1 MPNALVVVLCAVAAA
16 SFWTVLGFAPARRL
30 VGPALAL
37 PIAPALGWAVH
48 SAAALPIL
56 LLAGFS
62 TTTVAIVSA
71 VALAASVVA
80 LLTQRSRPESPP
92 SPSVPVWGYLGA
104 AVLALAAAMAIMPK
118 VGIDGIAFA
127 PPIFDHSKVALIDE
141 MTRLGLPPGNPF
153 FGAVGEPASRLAYYY
168 LWHFSAAELALL
180 TGASGWEADI
190 AMTWFTA
197 FSSLA
202 LMLGLANWFS
212 GRATAPLWVL
222 LLNAALSCR
231 VVLAGLFGIGAVH
244 QVLMPATGFGGWL
257 FQAAWVPQHIAAA
270 SAVVLG
276 LFFLGRLAVERSP
289 LVFVTLVLLAVAGY
303 ESSTWIGGVLFPA
316 AAAMAGGML
325 LIEAAP
331 RRRMSFVCWCVAA
344 AILAICLAWPL
355 LYDQFLATGMRAG
368 GSPIAFRPLGVLG
381 TAFPDGLSRT
391 LDLPAYWLVLL
402 PIEFPAVY
410 VTGAVSLWA
419 YLRRSNPVGDADG
432 DKRQAANVFALL
444 VAASLAC
451 AGLFASTIGNNND
464 LGWRAVLPGV
474 IVLTV
479 FAAVG
484 LARWIAVGARAAVAA
499 AVAAWLLGLLDGLAV
514 VRENVAG
521 ILEPDGKAFAQTP
534 EMWAAVRRHAAP
546 DERVANNP
554 LFLQDVT
561 PWPVN
566 LSWALLSD
574 RRSCFAGRELTL
586 AYTALPRARR
596 EEIDTQFIR
605 VFAGD
610 ASSRDVEELATRYD
624 CRVVVVTAQDGAW
637 RKDPFAASALYRL
650 VEDDARW
657 RIYRLAAM
665 PESAPPYPRGTCRGA
680 ARAVS
685 TRIDTPSFRGAPKAP
700 SLRSDPG
707 MTARGASSVAISR

>member
-1 MPNALVVVLCAVAAA
+1 MPSALVVGLCAAAAA
-16 SFWTVLGFAPARRL
+16 SFLTVLGFALARRL

-56 LLAGFS
+56 ILVGFS
-62 TTTVAIVSA
+62 TTMVSIVSAAALAASLVALVTQPPRHEGPPGLRVPLWAYIGA
-71 VALAASVVA
+71 VALALA
-80 LLTQRSRPESPP
+80 P
-92 SPSVPVWGYLGA
+92 
-104 AVLALAAAMAIMPK
+104 AVAIMPK
-118 VGIDGIAFA
+118 VGADAVAFA

-153 FGAVGEPASRLAYYY
+153 FGPVGEPAPRLAYYY

-197 FSSLA
+197 FSSVT
-202 LMLGLANWFS
+202 LMLGVANWFS
-212 GRATAPLWVL
+212 GRATAMLWVL

-231 VVLAGLFGIGAVH
+231 MVLAGLFGIEAVH
-244 QVLMPATGFGGWL
+244 KVLMPATGFGGWL
-257 FQAAWVPQHIAAA
+257 FQAAWVPQHIASA
-270 SAVVLG
+270 SAVILA
-276 LFFLGRLAVERSP
+276 LFFLGRLAVERTA
-289 LVFVTLVLLAVAGY
+289 LLFGVLVLLAVAGY

-325 LIEAAP
+325 LIDAEP
-331 RRRMSFVCWCVAA
+331 GQRMSFLFWCAGA
-344 AILAICLAWPL
+344 AILAICLALPML
-355 LYDQFLATGMRAG
+355 HDQFLATDMRAG
-368 GSPIAFRPLGVLG
+368 GSPVAFRSFEVFG
-381 TAFPDGLSRT
+381 TELPDRLRRI
-391 LDLPAYWLVLL
+391 LDLPAYWLILL

-410 VTGAVSLWA
+410 ATGAVSLSI
-419 YLRRSNPVGDADG
+419 YLRRGEAG
-432 DKRQAANVFALL
+432 GAIEEGKRQAAKIFALL
-444 VAASLAC
+444 AAVSLVC
-451 AGLFASTIGNNND
+451 AGLFVSMIGNNND

-474 IVLTV
+474 IALTV

-484 LARWIAVGARAAVAA
+484 LSRWIVVRAWAA
-499 AVAAWLLGLLDGLAV
+499 AAAAIAAWLLGLPDGLAV
-514 VRENVAG
+514 VRENAAG
-521 ILEPDGKAFAQTP
+521 ILEPDGRVFAQTP

-554 LFLQDVT
+554 LFLQDLT

-596 EEIDTQFIR
+596 EEIDAQFIR

-610 ASSRDVEELATRYD
+610 ASTQDIEDLATRYG

-637 RKDPFAASALYRL
+637 RKDPFSASALYRL

-657 RIYRLAAM
+657 RIYRVDAL
-665 PESAPPYPRGTCRGA
+665 PK
-680 ARAVS
+680 
-685 TRIDTPSFRGAPKAP
+685 GAPQ
-700 SLRSDPG
+700 
-707 MTARGASSVAISR
+707 

>member
-1 MPNALVVVLCAVAAA
+1 VPNALVVVLCAVAAA
-16 SFWTVLGFAPARRL
+16 SFWTVLGFALARRL

-48 SAAALPIL
+48 IAAALPIL
-56 LLAGFS
+56 LLVGFS
-62 TTTVAIVSA
+62 TATVAIVSA
-71 VALAASVVA
+71 AALAASFVA
-80 LLTQRSRPESPP
+80 LLTQRSRHESPP
-92 SPSVPVWGYLGA
+92 SPSVPVWAYLGA
-104 AVLALAAAMAIMPK
+104 AVLALAAAVAIMPK
-118 VGIDGIAFA
+118 VGIDGVAFA
-127 PPIFDHSKVALIDE
+127 PPIFDHSKAALIDE

-212 GRATAPLWVL
+212 GRATALLWVL

-231 VVLAGLFGIGAVH
+231 VVLAGLFGTEAVH

-270 SAVVLG
+270 SAVILA

-289 LVFVTLVLLAVAGY
+289 LLLATLVLLAVAGY
-303 ESSTWIGGVLFPA
+303 ESSTWIGGVLFPV
-316 AAAMAGGML
+316 AAAMTGGML

-331 RRRMSFVCWCVAA
+331 RQRMSFLCWCVGA
-344 AILAICLAWPL
+344 AILAIGLAWPL
-355 LYDQFLATGMRAG
+355 LHDQFLSTGMRAG
-368 GSPIAFRPLGVLG
+368 GSPIAFRPFEVLATG
-381 TAFPDGLSRT
+381 LPDRLRRI

-419 YLRRSNPVGDADG
+419 YLRRSDPDGGGGDE
-432 DKRQAANVFALL
+432 KRQAAKAFALL
-444 VAASLAC
+444 AAASLAC

-484 LARWIAVGARAAVAA
+484 LSRWIAVSAGAA
-499 AVAAWLLGLLDGLAV
+499 AAAIAAWLLGLPDGVAN
-514 VRENVAG
+514 VRENAAG
-521 ILEPDGKAFAQTP
+521 ILEPDGRVFAQTP

-554 LFLQDVT
+554 LFLQDLT

-596 EEIDTQFIR
+596 EEIDAQFIR

-610 ASSRDVEELATRYD
+610 ALSRDVEELAARYD

-637 RKDPFAASALYRL
+637 RKDPFSTSARYWL

-657 RIYRLAAM
+657 RIYRLAAV
-665 PESAPPYPRGTCRGA
+665 PKSAP
-680 ARAVS
+680 
-685 TRIDTPSFRGAPKAP
+685 
-700 SLRSDPG
+700 L
-707 MTARGASSVAISR
+707 

>member
-1 MPNALVVVLCAVAAA
+1 VPNALVVVLCAVAAA
-16 SFWTVLGFAPARRL
+16 SFWTVLGFALARRL

-48 SAAALPIL
+48 SAAALLIL
-56 LLAGFS
+56 LLVGFS
-62 TTTVAIVSA
+62 TTTVSIVSA
-71 VALAASVVA
+71 AALAGSLFA
-80 LLTQRSRPESPP
+80 LLLQRPRHENP
-92 SPSVPVWGYLGA
+92 SDLRVPAWAYLGA
-104 AVLALAAAMAIMPK
+104 AVLALAAAVAIMPQ
-118 VGIDGIAFA
+118 VGIDGVAFA

-168 LWHFSAAELALL
+168 LWHFSAAEFALL

-202 LMLGLANWFS
+202 LMLALANWFS
-212 GRATAPLWVL
+212 GRATAMLWVL

-231 VVLAGLFGIGAVH
+231 VVLAGLFGTEAVH
-244 QVLMPATGFGGWL
+244 KVLMPATGFVGWL

-270 SAVVLG
+270 SAITLA
-276 LFFLGRLAVERSP
+276 LFFLGRLTVERSP
-289 LVFVTLVLLAVAGY
+289 LLLATLVLLAVAGY

-331 RRRMSFVCWCVAA
+331 RQRMSFLCWCAGA
-344 AILAICLAWPL
+344 AILAIGLAWPL
-355 LYDQFLATGMRAG
+355 LHDQFLATGMRAG
-368 GSPIAFRPLGVLG
+368 GSPIAFRPFQVLG
-381 TAFPDGLSRT
+381 TAFPDGLRRT

-419 YLRRSNPVGDADG
+419 YLRRSNPVGGG
-432 DKRQAANVFALL
+432 DEKRQAAKIFALL
-444 VAASLAC
+444 AAASLVC

-474 IVLTV
+474 VVLTV

-484 LARWIAVGARAAVAA
+484 LSRWIALRARAAAA
-499 AVAAWLLGLLDGLAV
+499 AAIAAWLLGLPDGVAN
-514 VRENVAG
+514 VRENAAG
-521 ILEPDGKAFAQTP
+521 ILTPDGKVFAQTS

-554 LFLQDVT
+554 LFLQDLT

-574 RRSCFAGRELTL
+574 RRSCFAGWELTL
-586 AYTALPRARR
+586 AYTALPRGRR
-596 EEIDTQFIR
+596 KEIDAQFIR
-605 VFAGD
+605 IFAGD
-610 ASSRDVEELATRYD
+610 ASSGDIEELATRYD
-624 CRVVVVTAQDGAW
+624 CRVVLVTAQDGAW
-637 RKDPFAASALYRL
+637 RKDPFATSALYRL
-650 VEDDARW
+650 VEDDAQW
-657 RIYRLAAM
+657 RIYRLAAV
-665 PESAPPYPRGTCRGA
+665 PKSTPP
-680 ARAVS
+680 
-685 TRIDTPSFRGAPKAP
+685 
-700 SLRSDPG
+700 
-707 MTARGASSVAISR
+707 

>member
-1 MPNALVVVLCAVAAA
+1 VPSALIAGLCAVAAA
-16 SFWTVLGFAPARRL
+16 SFWTVLGFALARRL
-30 VGPALAL
+30 VNPALAL

-48 SAAALPIL
+48 SAATLPIL
-56 LLAGFS
+56 ILVGFS
-62 TTTVAIVSA
+62 TTTVAIVS
-71 VALAASVVA
+71 VIALTVSLVV
-80 LLTQRSRPESPP
+80 LVMQPP
-92 SPSVPVWGYLGA
+92 CPGDPPTLSVPAWAYVGA
-104 AVLALAAAMAIMPK
+104 AALALAPALAIMPK
-118 VGIDGIAFA
+118 IGMDGVAFA

-153 FGAVGEPASRLAYYY
+153 FGAVGEPAPRLAYYY

-180 TGASGWEADI
+180 TRASGWEADI

-197 FSSLA
+197 FSSLT
-202 LMLGLANWFS
+202 LMLAFANWFS
-212 GRATAPLWVL
+212 GRATAMLWIL

-231 VVLAGLFGIGAVH
+231 MVLAGLLGTRAVH

-257 FQAAWVPQHIAAA
+257 FQAAWVPQHIASA
-270 SAVVLG
+270 SAVVLA
-276 LFFLGRLAVERSP
+276 LLFLGRLAVERSP
-289 LVFVTLVLLAVAGY
+289 LVLATLVLLAVAGY
-303 ESSTWIGGVLFPA
+303 ESSTWIGGVLFSA
-316 AAAMAGGML
+316 AAALAEGML

-331 RRRMSFVCWCVAA
+331 RRRMSFLSWCAGA

-355 LYDQFLATGMRAG
+355 LHDQFLATGMRAG
-368 GSPIAFRPLGVLG
+368 GSPIAFRSFEVLATG
-381 TAFPDGLSRT
+381 LPDGLR

-432 DKRQAANVFALL
+432 DKRQAARIFALL
-444 VAASLAC
+444 AAASLVC

-484 LARWIAVGARAAVAA
+484 LSRWIAVGARAAAA
-499 AVAAWLLGLLDGLAV
+499 AAIAAWLLGLPDGVAN
-514 VRENVAG
+514 VRENAAG
-521 ILEPDGKAFAQTP
+521 ILVPDGKVFAQTP
-534 EMWAAVRRHAAP
+534 EMWAAVRRHVAP

-554 LFLQDVT
+554 LFLQDLT

-574 RRSCFAGRELTL
+574 RRSCFAGWELTL
-586 AYTALPRARR
+586 AYTALPRGRR
-596 EEIDTQFIR
+596 EEIDAQFIR

-610 ASSRDVEELATRYD
+610 ASSGDIEELATRFD

-657 RIYRLAAM
+657 RIYRLAAV
-665 PESAPPYPRGTCRGA
+665 PKSAPP
-680 ARAVS
+680 
-685 TRIDTPSFRGAPKAP
+685 
-700 SLRSDPG
+700 
-707 MTARGASSVAISR
+707 

>member
-16 SFWTVLGFAPARRL
+16 SFWTVLGFALARRL

-71 VALAASVVA
+71 AALAAGVVA

-92 SPSVPVWGYLGA
+92 GPSVPVWGYLGA
-104 AVLALAAAMAIMPK
+104 AVLALAAAVAIMPK
-118 VGIDGIAFA
+118 VGIDGVAFA

-231 VVLAGLFGIGAVH
+231 VVLAGLFGTGAVH

-270 SAVVLG
+270 SAVVLA

-331 RRRMSFVCWCVAA
+331 RRRMSFLCWCAAA

-355 LYDQFLATGMRAG
+355 LHDQFLATGMRAG
-368 GSPIAFRPLGVLG
+368 GSPIAFRPFEVLG
-381 TAFPDGLSRT
+381 TAFPDGLRRI
-391 LDLPAYWLVLL
+391 LDLPAYWLLLL

-419 YLRRSNPVGDADG
+419 YLRRSDPVGDGDG
-432 DKRQAANVFALL
+432 DKRQAAKIFALL
-444 VAASLAC
+444 AAASLVC

-484 LARWIAVGARAAVAA
+484 LSRWIAVRRPGRRRRGGRGLAAGPAGRLGARA
-499 AVAAWLLGLLDGLAV
+499 
-514 VRENVAG
+514 RE
-521 ILEPDGKAFAQTP
+521 
-534 EMWAAVRRHAAP
+534 RRGHS
-546 DERVANNP
+546 R
-554 LFLQDVT
+554 
-561 PWPVN
+561 
-566 LSWALLSD
+566 
-574 RRSCFAGRELTL
+574 AGRQGVRT
-586 AYTALPRARR
+586 
-596 EEIDTQFIR
+596 
-605 VFAGD
+605 D
-610 ASSRDVEELATRYD
+610 ARDVG
-624 CRVVVVTAQDGAW
+624 C
-637 RKDPFAASALYRL
+637 
-650 VEDDARW
+650 
-657 RIYRLAAM
+657 
-665 PESAPPYPRGTCRGA
+665 
-680 ARAVS
+680 
-685 TRIDTPSFRGAPKAP
+685 GAP
-700 SLRSDPG
+700 
-707 MTARGASSVAISR
+707 ARGAR

>member
-16 SFWTVLGFAPARRL
+16 SFWTVLGFALARRL

-56 LLAGFS
+56 LLTGFS
-62 TTTVAIVSA
+62 IITVAIVSA
-71 VALAASVVA
+71 AALVAGLVA
-80 LLTQRSRPESPP
+80 LLTQRSRHDSPP
-92 SPSVPVWGYLGA
+92 GLPVPVWAYLGA
-104 AVLALAAAMAIMPK
+104 AVLALAAAVAIMPK
-118 VGIDGIAFA
+118 VGIDGVAFA
-127 PPIFDHSKVALIDE
+127 PAIFDHSKVALIDE
-141 MTRLGLPPGNPF
+141 ITRLGLPPGNPF

-168 LWHFSAAELALL
+168 LWHFSAAEFALL

-202 LMLGLANWFS
+202 LMLGLANWFG
-212 GRATAPLWVL
+212 GRATALLWVL

-231 VVLAGLFGIGAVH
+231 VVLAGLFGTGAVH

-270 SAVVLG
+270 SAVILA
-276 LFFLGRLAVERSP
+276 LFLLGRLAVERSP
-289 LVFVTLVLLAVAGY
+289 LLLATLVLLAVAGY

-325 LIEAAP
+325 LIDAAP
-331 RRRMSFVCWCVAA
+331 RRRMSLLCWSAGA

-355 LYDQFLATGMRAG
+355 LHDQFLATGMRAG
-368 GSPIAFRPLGVLG
+368 GSPIAFRPFGVLG
-381 TAFPDGLSRT
+381 TAFPDGLRRT
-391 LDLPAYWLVLL
+391 LDLPAYWLLLL

-419 YLRRSNPVGDADG
+419 YLRRSNPIGDGDG
-432 DKRQAANVFALL
+432 DKRQAARIFALL
-444 VAASLAC
+444 AAASLVC
-451 AGLFASTIGNNND
+451 AGLLASTIGNNND

-484 LARWIAVGARAAVAA
+484 LSRWIAVRARAAAA
-499 AVAAWLLGLLDGLAV
+499 AAIAAWLLGLPDGLAL
-514 VRENVAG
+514 VRENAVG
-521 ILEPDGKAFAQTP
+521 ILAPDGKVFAQTP

-554 LFLQDVT
+554 LFLQDLT

-596 EEIDTQFIR
+596 EEIDSQFIR

-610 ASSRDVEELATRYD
+610 ASLGDIEELATRYD

-637 RKDPFAASALYRL
+637 RKDPFSTSARYRM

-657 RIYRLAAM
+657 RIYRLGAV
-665 PESAPPYPRGTCRGA
+665 PKSAPP
-680 ARAVS
+680 
-685 TRIDTPSFRGAPKAP
+685 
-700 SLRSDPG
+700 
-707 MTARGASSVAISR
+707 

>member
-1 MPNALVVVLCAVAAA
+1 MPNSLVVVLCAVAAA
-16 SFWTVLGFAPARRL
+16 SFWTVLGFALARRL
-30 VGPALAL
+30 VGSALAL

-48 SAAALPIL
+48 SAAALPVLI
-56 LLAGFS
+56 LAGFS
-62 TTTVAIVSA
+62 ATTVAIVSA
-71 VALAASVVA
+71 VALAGSLVA
-80 LLTQRSRPESPP
+80 LLLQRPRHENP
-92 SPSVPVWGYLGA
+92 SDLRVPAWAYLGA
-104 AVLALAAAMAIMPK
+104 AVLALAAAVAIMPK
-118 VGIDGIAFA
+118 VGIDGVAFA

-153 FGAVGEPASRLAYYY
+153 FGPVGEPAPRLAYYY

-202 LMLGLANWFS
+202 LMLGLANWL
-212 GRATAPLWVL
+212 GGGATAMLWVL

-231 VVLAGLFGIGAVH
+231 VVLAGLFGTEAVH
-244 QVLMPATGFGGWL
+244 RVLMPATGFGGWL

-270 SAVVLG
+270 SAVILA

-289 LVFVTLVLLAVAGY
+289 LLLVTLVLLAVAGY

-331 RRRMSFVCWCVAA
+331 RQRMSFLYGCAGA
-344 AILAICLAWPL
+344 AILAVCLAWPL
-355 LYDQFLATGMRAG
+355 LHDQFLATGMRAG
-368 GSPIAFRPLGVLG
+368 GSPIAFRPFEVLK
-381 TAFPDGLSRT
+381 TELSDRLRRV

-402 PIEFPAVY
+402 PVEFPAIY
-410 VTGAVSLWA
+410 VTGAVSLWV
-419 YLRRSNPVGDADG
+419 YLRRSDPGEA
-432 DKRQAANVFALL
+432 DKRQAARIFALL
-444 VAASLAC
+444 AFAGLVC

-484 LARWIAVGARAAVAA
+484 LSRWIAVRARAAAA
-499 AVAAWLLGLLDGLAV
+499 AAIAAWLLGLPDAV
-514 VRENVAG
+514 AFVRENAAG
-521 ILEPDGKAFAQTP
+521 LLKPDGRVFVQTP

-554 LFLQDVT
+554 LFLQDLT

-574 RRSCFAGRELTL
+574 RRSCFAGWELTL

-596 EEIDTQFIR
+596 EEIDAQFIR

-610 ASSRDVEELATRYD
+610 ASSGDIEELANLYD

-637 RKDPFAASALYRL
+637 RKDPFAASSLYRL
-650 VEDDARW
+650 VGDDARW
-657 RIYRLAAM
+657 RVYRLAAV
-665 PESAPPYPRGTCRGA
+665 PKSA
-680 ARAVS
+680 
-685 TRIDTPSFRGAPKAP
+685 AP
-700 SLRSDPG
+700 
-707 MTARGASSVAISR
+707 

>member
-16 SFWTVLGFAPARRL
+16 SFWTVLGFALARRL

-56 LLAGFS
+56 LLVGFS

-71 VALAASVVA
+71 AALAAGFVA
-80 LLTQRSRPESPP
+80 WLTQRSRHESPP
-92 SPSVPVWGYLGA
+92 SPSVPVWAYLGA
-104 AVLALAAAMAIMPK
+104 AVLALAAAVAIMPK
-118 VGIDGIAFA
+118 VGIDGVAFA
-127 PPIFDHSKVALIDE
+127 PPIFDHSKAALIDE
-141 MTRLGLPPGNPF
+141 ITRLGLPPGNPF

-212 GRATAPLWVL
+212 GRATALLWVL

-231 VVLAGLFGIGAVH
+231 VVLAALFGTGAVH

-270 SAVVLG
+270 SAVILA

-289 LVFVTLVLLAVAGY
+289 LLLATLVLLAVAGY
-303 ESSTWIGGVLFPA
+303 ESSTWIGGVLFPV

-325 LIEAAP
+325 MIEAAP
-331 RRRMSFVCWCVAA
+331 RRRMSLLSWWAAA

-355 LYDQFLATGMRAG
+355 LHDQFLATGMRAG
-368 GSPIAFRPLGVLG
+368 GSPIAFRPFQVLG
-381 TAFPDGLSRT
+381 TAFPDGLRRI
-391 LDLPAYWLVLL
+391 LDLPAYWLLLL

-419 YLRRSNPVGDADG
+419 YLRRRNPVAAAATS
-432 DKRQAANVFALL
+432 KRQAAKIFALL
-444 VAASLAC
+444 AAASLVC

-484 LARWIAVGARAAVAA
+484 LSRWIAVGARAAAA
-499 AVAAWLLGLLDGLAV
+499 AAIAAWLLGLPDGLAL
-514 VRENVAG
+514 VRENAAG
-521 ILEPDGKAFAQTP
+521 ILAPDGRVFARTP
-534 EMWAAVRRHAAP
+534 EMWAAVRRHAA
-546 DERVANNP
+546 
-554 LFLQDVT
+554 
-561 PWPVN
+561 
-566 LSWALLSD
+566 
-574 RRSCFAGRELTL
+574 
-586 AYTALPRARR
+586 AR
-596 EEIDTQFIR
+596 
-605 VFAGD
+605 
-610 ASSRDVEELATRYD
+610 
-624 CRVVVVTAQDGAW
+624 
-637 RKDPFAASALYRL
+637 
-650 VEDDARW
+650 
-657 RIYRLAAM
+657 
-665 PESAPPYPRGTCRGA
+665 
-680 ARAVS
+680 
-685 TRIDTPSFRGAPKAP
+685 
-700 SLRSDPG
+700 
-707 MTARGASSVAISR
+707 